1 MRVAHSG
8 ARTVAPT
15 AHARVLDIV
24 KRVDDGG
31 LLGADDLRF
40 LLELPHR
47 AAAAGTVMAAAREI
61 SREACGNRGEI
72 YVQIGLNVS
81 PCPRNC
87 LFCSFA
93 AANGVFAAATEMPV
107 SDVVDRALRAEAA
120 GANAIYLMA
129 TGDFPMGRFVEV
141 AQEVRRSLGPE
152 TPLVA
157 NVGDL
162 SRPWARRLADTGF
175 CAVYH
180 AVRMGEGTDTGIEVR
195 RRLRTFAVARD
206 AGLRL
211 ATCVEPVGPEHG
223 VEELLEKIAIHRD
236 AAPVF
241 SGAMRRI
248 PIPDT
253 PMAARGQISELRLA
267 YLVAVVRLAM
277 GKRVIGNCTHEPN
290 VLGAAAG
297 ANLFWAEIG
306 PNPRDV
312 DARTEDGRGLDVAR
326 CRTMLEEADYEMLA
340 GPSIVHTGAAS
351 GAARTVALA

>member
-1 MRVAHSG
+1 MTLS
-8 ARTVAPT
+8 T
-15 AHARVLDIV
+15 HARVLEIV
-24 KRVDDGG
+24 KRVEDGG
-31 LLGADDLRF
+31 RPGAEELRF
-40 LLELPHR
+40 LLALPHR
-47 AAAAGTVMAAAREI
+47 SAPAGIVMAAAREI
-61 SREACGNRGEI
+61 SRSACDNRGEI

-87 LFCSFA
+87 MFCSFA
-93 AANGVFAAATEMPV
+93 AANGVFAGGAELSVAE
-107 SDVVDRALRAEAA
+107 VVDRAVRAEVA

-129 TGDFPMGRFVEV
+129 TGDLPMGRFVEV
-141 AQEVRRSLGPE
+141 AQEVRRHLRRE

-162 SRPWARRLADTGF
+162 SRTWARRVADSGC

-180 AVRMGEGTDTGIEVR
+180 AVRMGEGVDTGIEVR
-195 RRLRTFAVARD
+195 RRLRTFVAAHE

-223 VEELLEKIAIHRD
+223 VDELIEKIAIHRD

-248 PIPDT
+248 PIPGT
-253 PMAARGQISELRLA
+253 AMATRGQLSELRLA

-277 GKRVIGNCTHEPN
+277 GKWVIGNCTHEPN
-290 VLGAAAG
+290 ALGASAG

-312 DARTEDGRGLDVAR
+312 DAHTEVGRGLDVAR
-326 CRTMLEEADYEMLA
+326 CRTMLEEAEYEVLI
-340 GPSIVHTGAAS
+340 GPSIVHTGANR
-351 GAARTVALA
+351 AAESVTALA